1 MVLLPTTPLSEL
13 AQAHPAAA
21 RALRRLGLDVQ
32 GAPGT
37 TLAQACEEGGHSVS
51 DALRLLEEA
60 VPEWTPRAIPE
71 WEQAPLEEVVD
82 HLLERH
88 HAYTRSE
95 VARLEPLLEQC
106 LHAGP
111 PASLPLEKVHAHF
124 RTFREDIQAHLDLE
138 ERTLFPALLQGAGDR
153 AGAWDRQVHAEH
165 AAVEELFQNIGTL
178 LSHYEVPEGSD
189 TPLRSLILGL
199 RDLEED
205 LHRHIHLENEV
216 LFPRCSLSGPSAG

>member
-1 MVLLPTTPLSEL
+1 MVLLPTTPLSAL
-13 AQAHPAAA
+13 AHAHPGAA
-21 RALRRLGLDVQ
+21 RALRRMGLDAQ

-37 TLAQACEEGGHSVS
+37 TLAQACEEGGHSVL
-51 DALRLLEEA
+51 DALRMLEEA
-60 VPEWTPRAIPE
+60 VPAWAPRSIPA
-71 WEQAPLEEVVD
+71 WEHAPLAEVVD

-106 LHAGP
+106 LQAETPAG
-111 PASLPLEKVHAHF
+111 LPLDKVHAHF
-124 RTFREDIQAHLDLE
+124 RTFREDIHTHLDLE
-138 ERTLFPALLQGAGDR
+138 ERTLFPALLRGAADLD
-153 AGAWDRQVHAEH
+153 GAWDRQVHAEH

-178 LSHYEVPEGSD
+178 LSHYEVPEGAD
-189 TPLRSLILGL
+189 PALRSLILGL